1 MIADGVFGAR
11 GRRRS
16 AGTRRAREHIP
27 WANPGTANTT
37 GTAPGSGI
45 GDRQDCQP
53 ISGKSRRK
61 STGSLVSPRRHSARG
76 AVRHAVL
83 LRGHT
88 RGAFRTSF
96 FCLVAVVAAIP
107 ASAGTWGTQVVLAN
121 NGYSGSVTIDAAGNL
136 AVVWYQSPV
145 NEIFAATAA
154 FGHPWSAPVNISG
167 AVSPGAVSVLG
178 STSGN
183 ATAIY
188 TTATSTG
195 TYVDHLAGGNW
206 GAPGPTNGVNQFHV
220 SNDRGDEG
228 LAWSTGGA
236 RPTSSTIDAV
246 VRPAGG
252 TWSLASTVATGV
264 HLAFDGALMLSDGS
278 MAVA

>member
-1 MIADGVFGAR
+1 MASLGRAGGGGVRGHGERASISLGQTLGQRIPPAR
-11 GRRRS
+11 
-16 AGTRRAREHIP
+16 HP
-27 WANPGTANTT
+27 V
-37 GTAPGSGI
+37 PGSGT
-45 GDRQDCQP
+45 DRTASEFP
-53 ISGKSRRK
+53 AKAAGNP
-61 STGSLVSPRRHSARG
+61 L
-76 AVRHAVL
+76 AVL
-83 LRGHT
+83 SVPGGTVRAVQSAMLFCS
-88 RGAFRTSF
+88 GATPGERFERPFS
-96 FCLVAVVAAIP
+96 
-107 ASAGTWGTQVVLAN
+107 ASLLGTWGTQVVLAN

-167 AVSPGAVSVLG
+167 AVSPGAATVLG

-195 TYVDHLAGGNW
+195 TYVDHLASGNW